1 MKTLEKTVHYGN
13 SDADRALCGSGWL
26 YISNSRADVT
36 CTNCLVLL
44 SKQHGGAGRG
54 QGRKPHP
61 DPKKS
66 KYRIMLRSAMWLALE
81 QEATEQGVTVNQL
94 VEHCVSQALGLEPDS
109 G

>member
-1 MKTLEKTVHYGN
+1 M
-13 SDADRALCGSGWL
+13 
-26 YISNSRADVT
+26 
-36 CTNCLVLL
+36 
-44 SKQHGGAGRG
+44 KQHGGTGRG

-81 QEATEQGVTVNQL
+81 QKAAERDVTVNQMI
-94 VEHCVSQALGLEPDS
+94 EYCVSQVLGDEPDS